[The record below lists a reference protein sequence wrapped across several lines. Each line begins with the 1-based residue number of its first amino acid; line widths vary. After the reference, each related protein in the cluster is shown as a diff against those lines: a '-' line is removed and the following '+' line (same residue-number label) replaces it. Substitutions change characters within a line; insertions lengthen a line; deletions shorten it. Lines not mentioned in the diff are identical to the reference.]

1 MVSRSLLDACV
12 QDDQIRSRIISL
24 WKISFTLKRLRG
36 DEERSG
42 REIKHRYLP
51 SMYRTQDQRAKLYSA
66 SSLSQT
72 RCLDGV
78 LMHAKHTNFSKA
90 ILTAKSTLLESL
102 PKGVDHSSTDAG
114 LQMPDP

>member
-1 MVSRSLLDACV
+1 MKNDLGERLSIAIYHLCMFLD
-12 QDDQIRSRIISL
+12 
-24 WKISFTLKRLRG
+24 
-36 DEERSG
+36 
-42 REIKHRYLP
+42 H
-51 SMYRTQDQRAKLYSA
+51 YRTQDQRAKLYSA